1 MSRQPAS
8 IAPALLAPTPRS
20 LARARRELAVAQESG
35 DPAERYRHAHLA
47 ALRTAAAVVEGR
59 AVPVRGARPRS
70 VWEILARQ
78 DPSLAAWAAF
88 FAAGADRRAAIESGR
103 ISTVPAEVAD
113 HLLGMAR
120 MFLDEVE
127 TGPVAAAS

>member
-1 MSRQPAS
+1 MSRRAVS
-8 IAPALLAPTPRS
+8 IAPALLVPSPRS

-59 AVPVRGARPRS
+59 TVPPRGARPRS
-70 VWEILARQ
+70 VWELLARQ

-103 ISTVPAEVAD
+103 IAAVPADAAD
-113 HLLGMAR
+113 HLLSMAR

-127 TGPVAAAS
+127 VGPVAAAS